1 VTAPEQRPAGPGPER
16 PGGPAHRDERTCQ
29 IRDVLS
35 RVGDKWSLN
44 VINELALGT
53 RRFSELRRDVPGIS
67 QRMLTVT
74 LRGLERDGLVRRE
87 VFPTVPPR
95 VDYELTDL
103 GRTLMA
109 TVCQLMSWTRTH
121 VEDIHAAREAYD
133 SRQDA

>member
-1 VTAPEQRPAGPGPER
+1 VSSPSQ
-16 PGGPAHRDERTCQ
+16 RDERTCQ
-29 IRDVLS
+29 VRDVLS

-44 VINELALGT
+44 VINELSRGT

-95 VDYELTDL
+95 VDYELTEL

-109 TVCQLMSWTRTH
+109 TVRQLMAWTITH

-133 SRQDA
+133 AREQA